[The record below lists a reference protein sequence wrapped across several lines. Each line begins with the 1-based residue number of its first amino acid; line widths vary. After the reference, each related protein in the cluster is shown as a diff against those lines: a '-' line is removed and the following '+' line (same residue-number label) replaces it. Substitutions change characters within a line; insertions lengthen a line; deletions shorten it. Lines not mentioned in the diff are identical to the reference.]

1 MIQAKTYCEVC
12 MTGHYGNCPKLK
24 ATLTVSSNSEH
35 MIVTPPKPT
44 TQPST
49 ELEEQL
55 GILLADI
62 SNNGSGKYCAAHGE
76 GQHCCIDK
84 GSEAY
89 SDITKAI
96 LTLIEDE
103 VTKAR
108 ILGVTFAKNHFQDF
122 CNEEP
127 HQILDEYIAEL
138 QGLSNKEKG
147 TV

>member
-1 MIQAKTYCEVC
+1 MK
-12 MTGHYGNCPKLK
+12 
-24 ATLTVSSNSEH
+24 
-35 MIVTPPKPT
+35 TPPKPT

-49 ELEEQL
+49 ELEKQVDLIL
-55 GILLADI
+55 GRMHYTTVHYETPRIDI
-62 SNNGSGKYCAAHGE
+62 PHK
-76 GQHCCIDK
+76 IDSTCPYK
-84 GSEAY
+84 CTLTAK
-89 SDITKAI
+89 KAI
-96 LTLIEDE
+96 LTLIEGE